1 MLPGR
6 LRLEGGPRLP
16 AHRDRGVR
24 SPNTGAPMPSLVIQL
39 AMGASLLFPTRSG
52 GMLPEGLCHAT
63 PRPPAKEG
71 GLVTEERRV
80 GDLGKWGGRWREE
93 QVPNWKPCEKGRL

>member
-16 AHRDRGVR
+16 AHGDRGVR
-24 SPNTGAPMPSLVIQL
+24 SANTGAPMPSLVIQL
-39 AMGASLLFPTRSG
+39 AMGASLLFPTCSG
-52 GMLPEGLCHAT
+52 GMLPAGLCHAT
-63 PRPPAKEG
+63 PRPPKEG

-80 GDLGKWGGRWREE
+80 GDLGK
-93 QVPNWKPCEKGRL
+93 

>member
-1 MLPGR
+1 
-6 LRLEGGPRLP
+6 
-16 AHRDRGVR
+16 
-24 SPNTGAPMPSLVIQL
+24 MPSLVIQL
-39 AMGASLLFPTRSG
+39 AMGASLLFPTCSG

-80 GDLGKWGGRWREE
+80 GDLGK
-93 QVPNWKPCEKGRL
+93 

>member
-6 LRLEGGPRLP
+6 LRQESGPRLL

-24 SPNTGAPMPSLVIQL
+24 SPNTGAPMPGLVIRPAL
-39 AMGASLLFPTRSG
+39 GVSLLFPTRSG

-71 GLVTEERRV
+71 GLVTEEGRV
-80 GDLGKWGGRWREE
+80 GDLGKGEVERGASPRFEA
-93 QVPNWKPCEKGRL
+93 P

>member
-16 AHRDRGVR
+16 ARRDRAVR

-39 AMGASLLFPTRSG
+39 AMGASLLFPTHSG

-71 GLVTEERRV
+71 GLAADERRV
-80 GDLGKWGGRWREE
+80 GDLGKGGR
-93 QVPNWKPCEKGRL
+93 

>member
-1 MLPGR
+1 
-6 LRLEGGPRLP
+6 
-16 AHRDRGVR
+16 
-24 SPNTGAPMPSLVIQL
+24 MPSLVIQL

-80 GDLGKWGGRWREE
+80 GDLGKWGGGGERSKSPIGSPVRKADCDS
-93 QVPNWKPCEKGRL
+93 QPG